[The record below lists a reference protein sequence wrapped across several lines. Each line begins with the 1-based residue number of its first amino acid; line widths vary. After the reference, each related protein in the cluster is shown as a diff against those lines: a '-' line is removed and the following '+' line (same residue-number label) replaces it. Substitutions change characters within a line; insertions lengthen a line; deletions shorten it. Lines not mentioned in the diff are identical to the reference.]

1 MSDNDINKIQQ
12 KIKELQDQNAIDFQ
26 QWKKLWK
33 DIKKLSEK
41 IKLSDTNLNMLM
53 KKIKNDY
60 EKMKKI
66 IIDENIQ
73 VQLNNKIEQNKNEI
87 VDNKNKIDYAK
98 IKAEENSSKIEE
110 NKNEILD
117 SKNKIELNK
126 NEINK
131 KVNIET
137 FQNTVDKINSQMDTK
152 ANKTVITVDE
162 FEGANDSEILQNAI
176 NYAIENNLKLV
187 SKTQTYTVDRTILI
201 NGKVN
206 IDFNNSTIR
215 ATSSE
220 PVIEINHNGNNTF
233 NGKIENLII
242 DCNNISNLGL
252 KLTFSQRREFKTV
265 KIININNVGIQCD
278 LGNVNKFSYIWL
290 EGSKFKVGTIGFKNN
305 VYDNVISHMD
315 IINCH
320 VSIEHNSGN
329 CFYSECHGFITNPT
343 VMWKDSIF
351 FKMNSYHHVILD
363 KCYPDTQ
370 QIFYYLGDKGKLC
383 ITNNYGFNSYEILS
397 DSVFGENLGY
407 VFYCKDNNASY
418 LDRVSINGC
427 LFNGYKNTAGEF
439 KYKVLNVVNSLLKT
453 NTTNHFYSFDR
464 LQSCSNN
471 ALINVSTSLP
481 ITKNIIKLAQ
491 ETFTLQVEFTYNPSE
506 KGVLPST
513 VGIGIGTLPNS
524 YMYFK
529 DGDYSFPVEY
539 GVMSENNFQCMGY
552 IRGCINSGEQ
562 KIRITSTKD
571 MYDSRTI
578 LCDSKNDTNYIL
590 KINITCPMYQY

>member
-1 MSDNDINKIQQ
+1 MSDIDVNKIQQ
-12 KIKELQDQNAIDFQ
+12 NVKELQDQNFIDFQ
-26 QWKKLWK
+26 QWKKLGK
-33 DIKKLSEK
+33 DIEKLSEK

-131 KVNIET
+131 KVNNET
-137 FQNTVDKINSQMDTK
+137 FQNTVDKINSQMETK

-220 PVIEINHNGNNTF
+220 PVIEINHNGTNTF

-407 VFYCKDNNASY
+407 IFYCKDNNASY

-427 LFNGYKNTAGEF
+427 LFNGYKNTVGEF
-439 KYKVLNVVNSLLKT
+439 KYKVMNVANSLLKT
-453 NTTNHFYSFDR
+453 NTTNHFYNFDR

-471 ALINVSTSLP
+471 ALINVSTLLP
-481 ITKNIIKLAQ
+481 LTKNIIKLAQ
-491 ETFTLQVEFTYNPSE
+491 ETFTLQVEFTYNPSTL
-506 KGVLPST
+506 GVLSST
-513 VGIGIGTLPNS
+513 VGITLGTLPNA
-524 YMYFK
+524 YMYNK
-529 DGDYSFPVEY
+529 DSDYSFPVEY
-539 GVMSENNFQCMGY
+539 GVMVSNSYVTIGFIKGMIKSSDQKIHVMSTKEMYDNHTILCSSENN
-552 IRGCINSGEQ
+552 
-562 KIRITSTKD
+562 TD
-571 MYDSRTI
+571 
-578 LCDSKNDTNYIL
+578 YIL
-590 KINITCPMYQY
+590 KINITCPMYEY